1 MEYEN
6 PKVAE
11 GINVSKTHPL
21 TDFAGLLAG
30 VACIFFTAIAII
42 YLLAVWLLPYVPFSI
57 EQTILA
63 SYEGDT
69 FFSTDPT
76 DEEQRIQRYLQ
87 GLANDLI
94 ADTNFPEEIT
104 LTVHYLDSGQKNAY
118 ATLGG
123 NILVHSGLLQAV
135 KSENGLAMVLGH
147 EIGHIVHRDPI
158 MTLGRGTIAVG
169 AIALLSG
176 FSQTNVANT
185 IFSISTE
192 SLLYSFSRDQER
204 VADAY
209 SLQLLTDHYGHQHGA
224 DEFFNHI
231 QEMDGNIFA
240 DSSLAEFFSTHPNL
254 EERIER
260 INKVLDGEHRNWKI
274 ELLQPQDFDSHSN
287 RQPLPFPK
295 MKMHPASTSNNDT
308 P

>member
-1 MEYEN
+1 VEYEN

-21 TDFAGLLAG
+21 TDFAGLVAG
-30 VACIFFTAIAII
+30 VAFMFLTVMAIV
-42 YLLAVWLLPYVPFSI
+42 YLLAAWLLPYVPFSI

-63 SYEGDT
+63 NYKGDT
-69 FFSTDPT
+69 FFSTDLT
-76 DEEQRIQRYLQ
+76 DEEQRVQRYLQ
-87 GLANDLI
+87 ALANDLI

-104 LTVHYLDSGQKNAY
+104 LTIHYLDSGQKNAY

-123 NILVHSGLLQAV
+123 NILVHGGLLQAV
-135 KSENGLAMVLGH
+135 ESENGLAMVLGH

-176 FSQTNVANT
+176 FSQTDVANT
-185 IFSISTE
+185 IFSISTK

-204 VADAY
+204 LADAY
-209 SLQLLTDHYGHQHGA
+209 SLQLLADHYGHQHGA

-231 QEMDGNIFA
+231 QELDGNIFA

-260 INKVLDGEHRNWKI
+260 INKVMDSEHGNWKV
-274 ELLQPQDFDSHSN
+274 ELPQPQDFDSDSN
-287 RQPLPFPK
+287 SQPLPFPR

>member
-1 MEYEN
+1 VEYEN

-21 TDFAGLLAG
+21 TDFTGLVAG
-30 VACIFFTAIAII
+30 VAFMVLTVMGVI
-42 YLLAVWLLPYVPFSI
+42 YLLASWLLPYVPFSI

-63 SYEGDT
+63 NYNGDT
-69 FFSTDPT
+69 FFSTDLT
-76 DEEQRIQRYLQ
+76 DEEQRVQRYLQ
-87 GLANDLI
+87 ALANDLI
-94 ADTNFPEEIT
+94 ADTDFPEEIT
-104 LTVHYLDSGQKNAY
+104 LTIHYLDSDQKNAY

-123 NILVHSGLLQAV
+123 NILIHRGLLQAV
-135 KSENGLAMVLGH
+135 ESENGLAMVLGH

-158 MTLGRGTIAVG
+158 MTLGRGAIAVG

-176 FSQTNVANT
+176 FSQTNVANK

-204 VADAY
+204 LADAY
-209 SLQLLTDHYGHQHGA
+209 SLQLLANHYGHQHGA

-231 QEMDGNIFA
+231 QDVDGNIFA

-254 EERIER
+254 KERIER
-260 INKVLDGEHRNWKI
+260 IDKVMGDEHGNWKV
-274 ELLQPQDFDSHSN
+274 EPLQPQDLDSDGH
-287 RQPLPFPK
+287 RQPLPFPR
-295 MKMHPASTSNNDT
+295 MKMHPASKSNNDT